1 LRLIEQGYFM
11 QRFKAVVSRR
21 VVLAILAASLAAL
34 AGAGT
39 ANAASFTVTTT
50 ADSSDGACT
59 ATLCSLRDAVEAADA
74 AGGSSTITLPPG
86 AYKLTIE
93 PTGTAFDPTQ
103 GDLDIINDAHVTVN
117 GAGQASTTID
127 ANSVDRAFTVDDG
140 AGLSLSDLTI
150 ANGQPGTDTGGQC
163 SGCGGGVWSE
173 GALAVSNVTITSSNG
188 NLAGGAIF
196 SGDDPGSTLS
206 VTDSTFTFD
215 SGELGG
221 ALATGPS
228 ELTKITG
235 STFSSNV
242 AFEQGGAL
250 QNENGALSIDSSTFS
265 GNVSGQSGGAIEE
278 LADNSPL
285 TVTNSSFTNNSSTS
299 AAGVIEDVD
308 SSNLTLANS
317 RFAGNT
323 AEASGV
329 LDVIAADGTVTLNG
343 DEFDQNNAAQNGAI
357 TVFQLESLTATN
369 SSFIG
374 NHGGFGAA
382 LEMDTGTL
390 SLTNVTMTHNSSPTI
405 GGALLFNAG
414 GTLPVSL
421 TNVTIAD
428 NSAAPGGGGGITDA
442 SQMGTGSGATGVRN
456 TIIANNTGGDCGV
469 WDAASASAP
478 VPAGVDR
485 GFNLD
490 SDSTCF
496 KGDEATDKVGVD
508 PLLGPPADNGGS
520 VLTDAL
526 QPGSPAIDAGTDTGC
541 PASDAR
547 GVSRPQGASCD
558 MGAYEFAAA
567 GLALSKSA
575 PATATTGV
583 PFTYTFT
590 VTNNGPGPSTDTT
603 VTDQLPTGS
612 TLFGSTASQG
622 TCSASG
628 SPAKVKCSLGLVPNG
643 ANATVTIV
651 AAVSAPGT
659 ATNTAMATNGEG
671 ATASA
676 TSDTV
681 VSGVPGGARA
691 PKATTAAASAIG
703 KHGVTLNGHINSGGQ
718 PTAYFFQYGKTS
730 SLGNITTVRHAPS
743 SVSVADTVSHL
754 SPGTVY
760 HYRLVA
766 VNDSGSSKG
775 SVRKFKTT
783 GPGGAL
789 RLDGTKLEV
798 SARTVT
804 ATFTCA
810 SKKACSGSVTITVRL
825 ASKTAVL
832 ARGSLGRIRAGK
844 RRSVSLSVRSGGLAL
859 LAKAPKQ
866 RLAGRLSARLGS
878 GQRGVDRAVIVTL
891 T

>member
-1 LRLIEQGYFM
+1 M
-11 QRFKAVVSRR
+11 QRFNAVLSRR
-21 VVLAILAASLAAL
+21 RLLALLAVSLAAL

-50 ADSSDGACT
+50 ADSSDGTCT

-74 AGGSSTITLPPG
+74 AGGSSTITVPAG
-86 AYKLTIE
+86 TYTLTIE

-103 GDLDIINDAHVTVN
+103 GDLDIINDAKVTIK
-117 GAGQASTTID
+117 GAGQASTIVD
-127 ANSVDRAFTVDDG
+127 ANEIDRAFTVDDG

-150 ANGQPGTDTGGQC
+150 ANGRSGTDTGGEC
-163 SGCGGGVWSE
+163 GTCGGGVWSQ
-173 GALAVSNVTITSSNG
+173 GALALSNVTVTASDG
-188 NLAGGAIF
+188 GTAGGAIF
-196 SGDDPGSTLS
+196 SGDDAGSTLS

-215 SGELGG
+215 NADLGG

-228 ELTKITG
+228 ASTTISG

-242 AFEQGGAL
+242 GFEQGGAL
-250 QNENGALSIDSSTFS
+250 QNEEGSLSIDSSTFS
-265 GNVSGQSGGAIEE
+265 DNVSGQSGGAIEE
-278 LADNSPL
+278 LTDSPL
-285 TVTNSSFTNNSSTS
+285 TVTNSSFTDNSTTSVSGAIDDIDSSALTLTDSRFVGNS
-299 AAGVIEDVD
+299 AASD
-308 SSNLTLANS
+308 
-317 RFAGNT
+317 
-323 AEASGV
+323 GV
-329 LDVIAADGTVTLNG
+329 LDVLAAGGTVTLNG
-343 DEFDQNNAAQNGAI
+343 DELDHNSGGAVGVDQ
-357 TVFQLESLTATN
+357 VDSLTATDT
-369 SSFIG
+369 SFIG

-382 LEMDTGTL
+382 LFIDAGTL
-390 SLTNVTMTHNSSPTI
+390 SLTNVTMSQNSSPTF
-405 GGALLFNAG
+405 GGALEF
-414 GTLPVSL
+414 GTPTPTSL

-428 NSAAPGGGGGITDA
+428 NSAAPGEGGGVVDGSFMT
-442 SQMGTGSGATGVRN
+442 TGSGATGVRN
-456 TIIANNTGGDCGV
+456 TIIADNTGGDCADRFSSSGR
-469 WDAASASAP
+469 
-478 VPAGVDR
+478 VPAAVDA

-490 SDSTCF
+490 SDGSCL
-496 KGDEATDKVGVD
+496 KGDASSDKVGVN
-508 PLLGPPADNGGS
+508 PLLEPPADNGGS

-558 MGAYEFAAA
+558 MGAFEFAAA
-567 GLALSKSA
+567 QLALGVSA
-575 PATATTGV
+575 PANAATGA
-583 PFTYTFT
+583 PITYTLKT
-590 VTNNGPGPSTDTT
+590 TDNGPGPSTATT
-603 VTDQLPTGS
+603 VVDQLPAS
-612 TLFGSTASQG
+612 ATLFGATASQG
-622 TCSASG
+622 SCSSSG
-628 SPAKVKCSLGLVPNG
+628 APAKVSCSLGMLAKG
-643 ANATVTIV
+643 ETATMTIV
-651 AAVSAPGT
+651 AAVSQAGT
-659 ATNTAMATNGEG
+659 ATNTATATNGEG
-671 ATASA
+671 SDTAASA
-676 TSDTV
+676 DTV
-681 VSGVPGGARA
+681 VSAPVAPAGAGA

-718 PTAYFFQYGKTS
+718 PTAYFFEYGKTS

-798 SARTVT
+798 SGRTVT

-825 ASKTAVL
+825 ASKKAVL

-866 RLAGRLSARLGS
+866 RLAGRLSARVGS
-878 GQRGVDRAVIVTL
+878 GQRGLDRAVIVTL
-891 T
+891 A

>member
-1 LRLIEQGYFM
+1 M

-34 AGAGT
+34 GGAGT

-74 AGGSSTITLPPG
+74 AGGSSTITLPAG
-86 AYKLTIE
+86 SYKLTIE
-93 PTGTAFDPTQ
+93 PTATAFDPTQ
-103 GDLDIINDAHVTVN
+103 GDLDIINDAHVTIN

-127 ANSVDRAFTVDDG
+127 ANSIDRAFTVDDG

-150 ANGQPGTDTGGQC
+150 ANGQAGTDTGGQC
-163 SGCGGGVWSE
+163 SSCGGGVWSE

-215 SGELGG
+215 SSELGG

-265 GNVSGQSGGAIEE
+265 GNVSGQSAGAIEE

-285 TVTNSSFTNNSSTS
+285 TVTNSSFTNNSTTST
-299 AAGVIEDVD
+299 AGVIEDIN

-317 RFAGNT
+317 RFVGNT

-329 LDVIAADGTVTLNG
+329 LDVIAADGAVTLNG
-343 DEFDQNNAAQNGAI
+343 DEFDNNNAEQQGAI
-357 TVFQLESLTATN
+357 AVFQLKSLSATD

-382 LEMDTGTL
+382 LAMNAGTL

-405 GGALLFNAG
+405 GGALLFNTG

-442 SQMGTGSGATGVRN
+442 SQMAIGSGATGVLN
-456 TIIANNTGGDCGV
+456 TIIADNTGGDCGV
-469 WDAASASAP
+469 WDVASASAP
-478 VPAGVDR
+478 VPAGVDQ

-490 SDSTCF
+490 SDATCF
-496 KGDEATDKVGVD
+496 KGDKATDKVGVN
-508 PLLGPPADNGGS
+508 PMLGPPEDNGGS

-526 QPGSPAIDAGTDTGC
+526 MPGSPAINAGQNDGC
-541 PASDAR
+541 PATDAR
-547 GVSRPQGASCD
+547 GIARPQGASCD
-558 MGAYEFAAA
+558 IGAYEFA
-567 GLALSKSA
+567 LADLRLSNSAPANGVVDVPFTYTLTVTNNGPA
-575 PATATTGV
+575 PATATTV
-583 PFTYTFT
+583 
-590 VTNNGPGPSTDTT
+590 S
-603 VTDQLPTGS
+603 DQLPAHS
-612 TLFGSTASQG
+612 TVFGATTSQG
-622 TCSASG
+622 GCSAS
-628 SPAKVKCSLGLVPNG
+628 VICSLGTLAKG
-643 ANATVTIV
+643 ASATVTIV
-651 AAVSAPGT
+651 LAVSRAGT
-659 ATNTAMATNGEG
+659 ATNIASVSSDEG
-671 ATASA
+671 GGPSASA
-676 TSDTV
+676 RTV
-681 VSGVPGGARA
+681 VVGPVAPAGAGA
-691 PKATTAAASAIG
+691 PKATTGSRVTSIG
-703 KHGVTLNGHINSGGQ
+703 EHAGTLHGRIVTGGQ
-718 PTAYFFQYGKTS
+718 PTAYFFEYGTNRK
-730 SLGNITTVRHAPS
+730 LGNITAVKHVAS
-743 SVSVADTVSHL
+743 SGSVSSKISRL
-754 SPGTVY
+754 SPGGIY
-760 HYRLVA
+760 FFRLVA
-766 VNDSGSSKG
+766 INDSGSSFG
-775 SVRKFKTT
+775 AVRKFKTA
-783 GPGGAL
+783 GHASRGAL
-789 RLDGTKLEV
+789 RLDGARLKVKHGNV
-798 SARTVT
+798 S
-804 ATFTCA
+804 ATFTCSSA
-810 SKKACSGSVTITVRL
+810 EDCSGSFSVVVRL
-825 ASKTAVL
+825 GSKRAVL
-832 ARGSLGRIRAGK
+832 ARAGLGRIGAGK
-844 RRSVSLSVRSGGLAL
+844 RRSVRATARPAGLAL
-859 LAKAPKQ
+859 LEKAPKH
-866 RLAGRLSARLGS
+866 RAAGKLTARLRS
-878 GQRGVDRAVIVTL
+878 GQRGVSRAVIVTL